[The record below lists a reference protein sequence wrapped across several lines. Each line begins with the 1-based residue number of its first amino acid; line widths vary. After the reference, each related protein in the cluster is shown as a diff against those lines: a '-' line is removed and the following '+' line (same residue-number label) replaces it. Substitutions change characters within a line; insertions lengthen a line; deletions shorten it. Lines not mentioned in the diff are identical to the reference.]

1 MNSTNDIRQTAMKY
15 LLPYLWA
22 HVPAIA
28 AIALFTGN
36 AWLVPTGIACA
47 FASITTALWWK
58 QKIGQNT
65 RYAYAVSFMA
75 MIGLLVHVLKGNAL
89 QLDMHLYFMA
99 ALAMLM
105 AFVDWRTIVVAAA
118 TAAVH
123 HVALNFALPTSI
135 WPGGADLVRVVVHAT
150 VVVVETGVLVFA
162 CRQLTSA
169 LESAAHETKRAEEA
183 LKAAEGLANTQD
195 SIKEDAAKERRAAML
210 ELADD
215 FETRVGSMVS
225 EVAAKVTDMTQSVGA
240 MAETASH
247 SHQQTEEVANG
258 AEQAAANVSTVAS
271 AAQQMSGSIQEI
283 AEQVSQSAQVS
294 AAAVT
299 EAETTDAN
307 VQELAT
313 TANKIGEIIGL
324 ITDIAEQTNLLAL
337 NATIEAARAGDAGKG
352 FAVVASEVKNLASQT
367 AKATDEIT
375 AQISSIQAATG
386 EAVTSIGSIRERIS
400 TMSQV
405 SSAIASAVEEQSAA
419 TAEITRNTE
428 LAAKGTA
435 MVTQTIAT
443 VRSGAQDTG
452 NAATVLTQTAEELSI
467 QTSQLGDE
475 LVSFVQKVRTA

>member
-1 MNSTNDIRQTAMKY
+1 MNSTDDIRRKAMKY

-22 HVPAIA
+22 HVPMIA
-28 AIALFTGN
+28 AIALLTGN
-36 AWLVPTGIACA
+36 SWIVPTGVAA
-47 FASITTALWWK
+47 LFAGTTTALWWK
-58 QKIGQNT
+58 QPIGQNT
-65 RYAYAVSFMA
+65 RYAYAVSFMVI
-75 MIGLLVHVLKGNAL
+75 IGLLVHVLKGNTL

-123 HVALNFALPTSI
+123 HVVLNFALPASI
-135 WPGGADLVRVVVHAT
+135 WPGGADIVRVVVHAT
-150 VVVVETGVLVFA
+150 VVIVETSVLVFA
-162 CRQLTSA
+162 CRQLTDALASA
-169 LESAAHETKRAEEA
+169 THETQRAEDA
-183 LKAAEGLANTQD
+183 LKTAENLAKEQSKMKEEAAE
-195 SIKEDAAKERRAAML
+195 ERRTVML
-210 ELADD
+210 QLADD
-215 FETRVGSMVS
+215 FETRVGSMVT
-225 EVAAKVTDMTQSVGA
+225 EVANKVADMTQSVNA
-240 MAETASH
+240 MAETASN
-247 SHQQTEEVANG
+247 SHKQTEEVANG
-258 AEQAAANVSTVAS
+258 AEQAAANVNTVAS

-337 NATIEAARAGDAGKG
+337 NATIEAARAGEAGRG

-375 AQISSIQAATG
+375 AQIASIQAATG

-428 LAAKGTA
+428 LAAEGTA

-452 NAATVLTQTAEELSI
+452 NAATILTQTAEELNE
-467 QTSQLGDE
+467 QTSQLGAE
-475 LVSFVQKVRTA
+475 LVTFVQKVRSA